1 MTSRHFHVLYFRKTH
16 SDKQWNF
23 NHQQWFLNNN
33 ACTENKSFPLTHT
46 HTHAGKECHLY
57 CGDPPNVPCS
67 ALPLVFYATL
77 EEPINL
83 HNSAH
88 RCHDSEAGRG
98 RRSHHRLGHM
108 TLIPIHLHPSINYT
122 YDKTQARGHP

>member
-46 HTHAGKECHLY
+46 HTHT
-57 CGDPPNVPCS
+57 
-67 ALPLVFYATL
+67 LVKNAIYTVV
-77 EEPINL
+77 
-83 HNSAH
+83 
-88 RCHDSEAGRG
+88 
-98 RRSHHRLGHM
+98 
-108 TLIPIHLHPSINYT
+108 IHLMYHVVHY
-122 YDKTQARGHP
+122 H